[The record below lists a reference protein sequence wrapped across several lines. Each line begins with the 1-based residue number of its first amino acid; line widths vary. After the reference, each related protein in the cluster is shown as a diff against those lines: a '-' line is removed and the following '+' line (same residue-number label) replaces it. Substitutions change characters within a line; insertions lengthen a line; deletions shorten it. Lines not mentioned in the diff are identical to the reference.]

1 MAQTWPRHLL
11 NLYFNFRVSALRAL
25 PTNAKAALP
34 RRTTL
39 FGRRALC
46 RIDAYGRT
54 GLGVP
59 TQRPAGGSGQTV
71 LVLAWGYGGE
81 AQCQSTSFGANAAA
95 HCVVG
100 IDAPV
105 KSGPALSWVG
115 IKMKRRSA
123 CDFR

>member
-1 MAQTWPRHLL
+1 M
-11 NLYFNFRVSALRAL
+11 RAL

-100 IDAPV
+100 SDAPV

-115 IKMKRRSA
+115 IKMKLRSA